1 MAPMDSSQSNTTYLT
16 AAGKKK
22 LQEELEFLRTVRAEE
37 LAKRL
42 HDAIK
47 QGDLSENADYTA
59 AKEEQSFLLG
69 RIQDLERM
77 MRDAVILDDVKI
89 DRSRVSVGSTVT
101 VMEQGDDLKE
111 VYMIVGKAESDPAK
125 GKISNESPLGVALL
139 GKKTGDTVKLQTPGG
154 ATAFKIVKVE

>member
-1 MAPMDSSQSNTTYLT
+1 MDSSQSNTTYLT

>member
-1 MAPMDSSQSNTTYLT
+1 MDYMDSHQSNATYLT

-22 LQEELEFLRTVRAEE
+22 LQDELEFLRTVRAEE

-69 RIQDLERM
+69 RMQDLERM
-77 MRDAVILDDVKI
+77 LRDAVILDDVKV
-89 DRSRVSVGSTVT
+89 DKGRVSIGSTVT
-101 VMEQGDDLKE
+101 VVEQGDDLKE
-111 VYMIVGKAESDPAK
+111 IYMIVGKAEADPAK
-125 GKISNESPLGVALL
+125 GKISNESPLGAALL
-139 GKKTGDTVKLQTPGG
+139 GKKLGDTVKLQTPGG
-154 ATAFKIVKVE
+154 ATAFKIVKVD

>member
-1 MAPMDSSQSNTTYLT
+1 MDSHQSNATYLT

-22 LQEELEFLRTVRAEE
+22 LQDELEFLRTVRAEE

-69 RIQDLERM
+69 RMQDLERM
-77 MRDAVILDDVKI
+77 LRDAVILDDVKV
-89 DRSRVSVGSTVT
+89 DKGRVSIGSTVT
-101 VMEQGDDLKE
+101 VVEQGDDLKE
-111 VYMIVGKAESDPAK
+111 VYMIVGKAEADPAK
-125 GKISNESPLGVALL
+125 GKISNESPLGAALL
-139 GKKTGDTVKLQTPGG
+139 GKKLGDTVKLQTPGG
-154 ATAFKIVKVE
+154 ATAFKIGKVD

>member
-1 MAPMDSSQSNTTYLT
+1 MDSHQSNATYLT

-22 LQEELEFLRTVRAEE
+22 LQDELEFLRTVRAEE

-69 RIQDLERM
+69 RMQDLERM
-77 MRDAVILDDVKI
+77 LRDAVILDDVKV
-89 DRSRVSVGSTVT
+89 DKGRVSIGSTVT
-101 VMEQGDDLKE
+101 VVEQGDDLKE

-125 GKISNESPLGVALL
+125 GKISNESPLGAALL
-139 GKKTGDTVKLQTPGG
+139 GKKLGDTVKLQTPGG
-154 ATAFKIVKVE
+154 ATAFKIVKVD

>member
-1 MAPMDSSQSNTTYLT
+1 MDYMDSHQSNATYLT

-22 LQEELEFLRTVRAEE
+22 LQDELEFLRTVRAEE

-69 RIQDLERM
+69 RMQDLERM
-77 MRDAVILDDVKI
+77 LRDAVILDDVKV
-89 DRSRVSVGSTVT
+89 DKGRVSIGSTVT
-101 VMEQGDDLKE
+101 VVEQGDDLKE

-125 GKISNESPLGVALL
+125 GKISNESPLGAALL
-139 GKKTGDTVKLQTPGG
+139 GKKLGDTVKLQTPGG
-154 ATAFKIVKVE
+154 ATAFKIVKVD